1 MYQTV
6 EQIDIEDI
14 YDRLCVCFRWILNK
28 YFVFVFDGFLQIHFG
43 FLQIKTRLCVIK
55 NCVIIRAM
63 S

>member
-28 YFVFVFDGFLQIHFG
+28 YFVFLFDG